1 MAIKLILR
9 NFAPVIKSN
18 MAAPPVSVGVD
29 LVREERWVKN
39 LSKFVVLNNF
49 VKQFLVHSFA
59 VICRLTRHSCPI
71 CTLSLLSWVSPDPSK
86 STHLPEC
93 SGHDNYNAKGVSMS
107 TSGNQILGPCNL
119 STPFNPKHFPQKWL
133 PLVCLDRLLISTWSL
148 PQDMS
153 TSVIH
158 CISFH
163 VMIVSK
169 SSMTYFQK
177 VDSSLYCQP
186 DFILVK

>member
-1 MAIKLILR
+1 MFR
-9 NFAPVIKSN
+9 
-18 MAAPPVSVGVD
+18 
-29 LVREERWVKN
+29 
-39 LSKFVVLNNF
+39 
-49 VKQFLVHSFA
+49 
-59 VICRLTRHSCPI
+59 
-71 CTLSLLSWVSPDPSK
+71 SW
-86 STHLPEC
+86 
-93 SGHDNYNAKGVSMS
+93 YNAKGVSMS
-107 TSGNQILGPCNL
+107 TSVNQILGPCNL

-133 PLVCLDRLLISTWSL
+133 PLVCLDRLLISTWSVL
-148 PQDMS
+148 QDMS

-186 DFILVK
+186 DFILVKQQFSSRSSITTFWCCFFKSKTLCHHWKPNINPFCFEADQPLTSPL

>member
-49 VKQFLVHSFA
+49 VKQFLVHSFV

-71 CTLSLLSWVSPDPSK
+71 ALCHYWVELVHIHRSPPWSSRMFRSW
-86 STHLPEC
+86 
-93 SGHDNYNAKGVSMS
+93 YNAKGVSMS
-107 TSGNQILGPCNL
+107 TSGSQILGPCNL
-119 STPFNPKHFPQKWL
+119 STPFSPKHFPQKWL
-133 PLVCLDRLLISTWSL
+133 PLVCLDRLFVDQHLISASRYVNKCHPLHKL
-148 PQDMS
+148 PCHD
-153 TSVIH
+153 
-158 CISFH
+158 CF
-163 VMIVSK
+163 
-169 SSMTYFQK
+169 
-177 VDSSLYCQP
+177 
-186 DFILVK
+186 